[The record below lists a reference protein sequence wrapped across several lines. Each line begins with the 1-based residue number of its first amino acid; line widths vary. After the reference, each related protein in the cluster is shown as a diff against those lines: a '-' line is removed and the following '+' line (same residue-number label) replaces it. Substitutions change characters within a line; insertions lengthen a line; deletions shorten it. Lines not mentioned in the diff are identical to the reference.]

1 MKPLSVTVDQCC
13 DLIGIGKTTF
23 YRIAGQNKLTLLKI
37 GRRTLV
43 TMDSIEALIRDA
55 QTDGGE

>member
-23 YRIAGQNKLTLLKI
+23 YRIAGQKKLTLIKV

-55 QTDGGE
+55 QTEGGE